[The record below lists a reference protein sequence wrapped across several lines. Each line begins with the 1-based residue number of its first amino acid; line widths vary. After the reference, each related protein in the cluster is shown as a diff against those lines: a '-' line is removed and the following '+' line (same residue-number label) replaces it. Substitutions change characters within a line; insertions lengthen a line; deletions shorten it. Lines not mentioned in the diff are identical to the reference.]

1 LLKVLF
7 QAILRSMSTPP
18 KRKPQGGRVTAKG
31 TQSGGKR
38 YTAPIPDSAK
48 RSPIW
53 VPILLFSFLGLGA
66 VLIILNYTG
75 LVPGGEA
82 SNVYLLIGLGLI
94 LGGIITATQLH

>member
-1 LLKVLF
+1 
-7 QAILRSMSTPP
+7 MSTPP

-31 TQSGGKR
+31 TQAGAGGASR
-38 YTAPIPDSAK
+38 YTAPIPESQK
-48 RSPIW
+48 RSPVW

-66 VLIILNYTG
+66 LLIILNYTG

-82 SNVYLLIGLGLI
+82 SNTYLLVGLGLI

>member
-1 LLKVLF
+1 
-7 QAILRSMSTPP
+7 MSTPP

-31 TQSGGKR
+31 TQTGASGASR
-38 YTAPIPDSAK
+38 YTAPIPESQK
-48 RSPIW
+48 RSPLW

-66 VLIILNYTG
+66 LLIILNYTG

-82 SNVYLLIGLGLI
+82 SNTYLLVGLGLI